1 MLVKLDEAELKL
13 WELRAEKNQPYTGKI
28 TST

>member
-13 WELRAEKNQPYTGKI
+13 WELRGEKNQPYTGKI